1 MSRLYSKGNTPE
13 NIRLFNFREMEA
25 PEKQKKEEKKFSA
38 DDYGEKKAEFVSGG
52 FDFDYE
58 GGFRRDEILNRSF
71 DEATKIVKE
80 ARDEANEIRKLAQT
94 EGHKEGYEKGYSD
107 GLEKTRPVTESFKTA
122 IEEITRVRSEYYA
135 QAEKEMIDL
144 VINIANIVIGLE
156 VDKDPS
162 LARNVVLKAIDEL
175 RAKEEMTIRIN
186 PEDIAEAQ
194 KVIPALSNEV
204 EDIEK
209 VSFKADPLIA
219 RGGCLVET
227 NIGMIDARL
236 EIQLES
242 LRKQLLKTLDESQA
256 QKIAGQQDD

>member
-1 MSRLYSKGNTPE
+1 MPE
-13 NIRLFNFREMEA
+13 NMRLFNFSEIETS
-25 PEKQKKEEKKFSA
+25 EKQSKEEKKFSA
-38 DDYGEKKAEFVSGG
+38 DDYGSKNAEFIPGG

-58 GGFRRDEILNRSF
+58 DGFRRDEILSRSF
-71 DEATKIVKE
+71 DEATKIVEE
-80 ARDEANEIRKLAQT
+80 AHDEAKKIRTLAET

-107 GLEKTRPVTESFKTA
+107 GLEKARPVTESFTTA

-144 VINIANIVIGLE
+144 VISIANIVIGLE

-194 KVIPALSNEV
+194 KVIPELSDKV

-242 LRKQLLKTLDESQA
+242 LRKRLRQTLDESQA
-256 QKIAGQQDD
+256 QKIAKREDD